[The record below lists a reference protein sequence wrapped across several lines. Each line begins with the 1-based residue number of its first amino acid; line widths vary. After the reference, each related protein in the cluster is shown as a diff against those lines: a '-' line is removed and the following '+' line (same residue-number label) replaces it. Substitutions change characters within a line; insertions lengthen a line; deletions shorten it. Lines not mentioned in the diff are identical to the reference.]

1 MDKLI
6 EFTFDFFGH
15 VIPGLIILCALS
27 LLFIDLNSFDEILA
41 QVKSIET
48 NKIPVLLLP
57 AYVFGFAANPIGKI
71 LYTKIG
77 KRIWKQNIKNHV
89 DMFISDKYV
98 MVREGSPINFKYIE
112 KWNIYCAMAHNLA
125 VGFLI
130 LFLVVLTKLDFGHGH
145 FTSWILI
152 GIVSLIL
159 FFVLIERAVIFST
172 WATHDLNAT
181 VEKLV
186 NKNQNEN

>member
-15 VIPGLIILCALS
+15 VIPGLIIFIALS
-27 LLFIDLNSFDEILA
+27 LLFLDVSSFEEILCQA
-41 QVKSIET
+41 ESIET
-48 NKIPVLLLP
+48 NKIPVILLP
-57 AYVFGFAANPIGKI
+57 SYVFGFAANPIGKF
-71 LYTKIG
+71 LYIAVG
-77 KRIWKQNIKNHV
+77 KRIWKQKIVNHV

-98 MVREGSPINFKYIE
+98 MVREDSPVNFKYIE

-130 LFLVVLTKLDFGHGH
+130 LFLVVLTKLNFNNAEYLN
-145 FTSWILI
+145 SWIII
-152 GIVSLIL
+152 GIGSLML

-172 WATHDLNAT
+172 WATHDLNAA
-181 VEKLV
+181 VKKISEKE
-186 NKNQNEN
+186 QP

>member
-15 VIPGLIILCALS
+15 VIPGLIIFIALS
-27 LLFIDLNSFDEILA
+27 LLFMDVDSLEGIVVQA
-41 QVKSIET
+41 KSIET
-48 NKIPVLLLP
+48 NKIPIILLP
-57 AYVFGFAANPIGKI
+57 AYVFGFAANPIGKF
-71 LYTKIG
+71 LYIKIG
-77 KRIWKQNIKNHV
+77 KKIWKQNIVNHI

-98 MVREGSPINFKYIE
+98 MVRESSPINFKYIE

-130 LFLVVLTKLDFGHGH
+130 LFFVVLTKLDFQNIQYLS
-145 FTSWILI
+145 SWIII
-152 GIVSLIL
+152 GIGSLLL

-172 WATHDLNAT
+172 WATHDLNAAVKKIKEQKT
-181 VEKLV
+181 
-186 NKNQNEN
+186 